1 MSTKTFKINSK
12 ELASKLTQAVSVIN
26 PTNTMPVLLVVL
38 SACRTGVGKEVK
50 GEGIVGLTRGLMYA
64 GAKRVVMSLWSVE
77 DEATAV
83 LMAKFYQKLLKQ
95 GEPSA
100 KALRAA
106 QLEMWQHKQ
115 WQEPY
120 YWAAF
125 ILQGEWN

>member
-1 MSTKTFKINSK
+1 MSLVNEQGQDIDG
-12 ELASKLTQAVSVIN
+12 LLLTPDIFNLNLPAE
-26 PTNTMPVLLVVL
+26 LVVL

-83 LMAKFYQKLLKQ
+83 LMASFYQKLLKQ
-95 GEPSA
+95 GEPPI

-106 QLEMWQHKQ
+106 QLEMWHHKQ

-125 ILQGEWN
+125 ILQGEWQ